1 MMTEKFSLKWNDYQ
15 SNWIKS
21 LSELRKENDF
31 ADVTLVTDDKVKL
44 PAHKI
49 LLSSC
54 SNMFKFILK
63 ESTHANT
70 LLYLS
75 GVDSVNLALILDYI
89 YYGEVKLY
97 QEHIDDFLKIA
108 QKLEIEGLIGNIEES
123 KDTEGHQDTNFDE
136 HVVKEQVINQPNEEK
151 QIKRINDEHEPAAYN
166 RRQVARVSYG
176 ARASANDIPKIDL
189 GGMKAEEIEIK
200 MQELYQKID
209 GRWSCLKCDYTTPN
223 RGHMKYHIEIHLDG
237 LSYNCSLCS
246 KEFRSGHK
254 LDQHKRRFHKI

>member
-1 MMTEKFSLKWNDYQ
+1 MLTTMSEKFSLKWNDYQ
-15 SNWIKS
+15 SNWNKS
-21 LSELRKENDF
+21 LSELRKETDF

-54 SNMFKFILK
+54 SKMFKFILK

-75 GVDSVNLALILDYI
+75 GVNSVNLGLILDYI

-97 QEHIDDFLKIA
+97 QEHLDCFLESA

-123 KDTEGHQDTNFDE
+123 KDTEGHQDNNFE
-136 HVVKEQVINQPNEEK
+136 HQAKEQDHNQPNGEK
-151 QIKRINDEHEPAAYN
+151 QIKRINDDTPVYN
-166 RRQVARVSYG
+166 RRQVARVSQG
-176 ARASANDIPKIDL
+176 TRASADDISKIDL
-189 GGMKAEEIEIK
+189 GGMTAEEIEIK

-209 GRWSCLKCDYTTPN
+209 GRWSCLKCNYTTSQK
-223 RGHMKYHIEIHLDG
+223 GHMKYHIEIHLEG
-237 LSYNCSLCS
+237 LSYNCSLCN